1 MFISTSFTG
10 LFKLINLIHPPSSTY
25 YSKNRWCW
33 GNGNLTAANIKK
45 DITIFGVK
53 GTYEDT
59 TKKFIIKNGQLV
71 STYGPYL
78 WFKKGNVSM
87 TPGVNMSWDGATW
100 YLIYG
105 SWEYIYND
113 DSVGTNYACRLAV
126 PSINNI
132 ISVSWTTRNDG
143 RISSFSMGGMVCGDI
158 VCGPIGGRGTCD
170 LVFTVAVRTSSY
182 EGGSMISAGYWR
194 TIKNGYNYASYNKYS
209 MPVTD
214 VSGVRTSM
222 GSKLPEKTLHI
233 EVDMLNAF
241 DETPDSYKYNVWAKN
256 LWIDTTK
263 PFSY

>member
-10 LFKLINLIHPPSSTY
+10 LFKLINLIHLLLSTY
-25 YSKNRWCW
+25 YSQNQWCA
-33 GNGNLTAANIKK
+33 GNSNLTAANIKK

-71 STYGPYL
+71 STYSPYL
-78 WFKKGNVSM
+78 WFGTGNVSQ

-105 SWEYIYND
+105 NWHYIYND
-113 DSVGTNYACRLAV
+113 DSVGTNYACRLAI

-132 ISVSWTTRNDG
+132 ISVSWNTG
-143 RISSFSMGGMVCGDI
+143 KYGHISSFSMGGMVCGDI
-158 VCGPIGGRGTCD
+158 VCGPIGGSGTCD
-170 LVFTVAVRTSSY
+170 LDFTVAVATSAF
-182 EGGSMISAGYWR
+182 EGGSRSSAGYSR
-194 TIKNGYNYASYNKYS
+194 TIKKGYNYASYTKYS

-214 VSGVRTSM
+214 VTGVRTSM
-222 GSKLPEKTLHI
+222 GSRLPEKTLHVGI
-233 EVDMLNAF
+233 SMLNSYNS
-241 DETPDSYKYNVWAKN
+241 PDSYKYNVWAKN